1 MLKRLIKN
9 NVETCH
15 YTIKNNNMYNPLK
28 NTTMKKLILLFTVA
42 LMMQSCN
49 ITVEVSAY
57 TDYDLTLEQKNNIC
71 WTSDT
76 TSLIGLTN
84 DGRIYAVNPNQMKD
98 LLVAKEKAL
107 VYRWSP
113 YEMENVIPI
122 YFVQSYCNE
131 NNIELYV
138 ITDEYKS
145 AFTEINNVKNP
156 MFSMNNGDYITD
168 IADKWENK
176 FYKQL
181 LGNKYKKNNYFY
193 YFENGEFV
201 RTEDEMLNEKW
212 KKKWE

>member
-1 MLKRLIKN
+1 
-9 NVETCH
+9 
-15 YTIKNNNMYNPLK
+15 MYNSLK

-57 TDYDLTLEQKNNIC
+57 TDYDLTLEQKNNIY

-113 YEMENVIPI
+113 YEMGNVIPI

-138 ITDEYKS
+138 ITNEYKS

-181 LGNKYKKNNYFY
+181 LGNKYKKKYHLY
-193 YFENGEFV
+193 YFENGKCV
-201 RTEDEMLNEKW
+201 RTEDKIVNDKW

>member
-1 MLKRLIKN
+1 
-9 NVETCH
+9 
-15 YTIKNNNMYNPLK
+15 MYNSLK

-42 LMMQSCN
+42 LIMQSCN

-138 ITDEYKS
+138 ITNEYKS

-212 KKKWE
+212 KKKWTDIEK

>member
-1 MLKRLIKN
+1 
-9 NVETCH
+9 
-15 YTIKNNNMYNPLK
+15 MYNPLK
-28 NTTMKKLILLFTVA
+28 NTTMKKLILLCTVV

-49 ITVEVSAY
+49 VTVEIPVPDDNS
-57 TDYDLTLEQKNNIC
+57 LTSEQRNNIC

-156 MFSMNNGDYITD
+156 MFSMSIGDYITD
-168 IADKWENK
+168 ISYKSENK

-181 LGNKYKKNNYFY
+181 LGNKYKKKCHLY
-193 YFENGEFV
+193 YFENGKYV
-201 RTEDEMLNEKW
+201 RTEDEIVNDKWREKW
-212 KKKWE
+212 N

>member
-1 MLKRLIKN
+1 
-9 NVETCH
+9 
-15 YTIKNNNMYNPLK
+15 MYKPLK

>member
-1 MLKRLIKN
+1 
-9 NVETCH
+9 
-15 YTIKNNNMYNPLK
+15 MYNPLK

-113 YEMENVIPI
+113 YEMGNVIPI

-168 IADKWENK
+168 ISYKSENK

-181 LGNKYKKNNYFY
+181 LSNKYKKNNYFY

>member
-1 MLKRLIKN
+1 
-9 NVETCH
+9 
-15 YTIKNNNMYNPLK
+15 MYNSFKK
-28 NTTMKKLILLFTVA
+28 NTMKKLILLFTVA

-138 ITDEYKS
+138 ITNEYKS

-156 MFSMNNGDYITD
+156 MFSMNIGDCMINV
-168 IADKWENK
+168 ENKLEDK
-176 FYKQL
+176 FYKEL
-181 LGNKYKKNNYFY
+181 FGNKYKKKFHIY
-193 YFENGEFV
+193 YLENGEFV
-201 RTEDEMLNEKW
+201 RMEDKIVNEKW
-212 KKKWE
+212 KKKWTDIEK

>member
-1 MLKRLIKN
+1 
-9 NVETCH
+9 
-15 YTIKNNNMYNPLK
+15 MYNPLK

-138 ITDEYKS
+138 ITNEYKS

-156 MFSMNNGDYITD
+156 MFSMNIDDYITD
-168 IADKWENK
+168 ISYKSENK

-181 LGNKYKKNNYFY
+181 LGNKYKKKYHLY
-193 YFENGEFV
+193 YFENGKCV
-201 RTEDEMLNEKW
+201 RAEDKIVNDKW

>member
-1 MLKRLIKN
+1 
-9 NVETCH
+9 
-15 YTIKNNNMYNPLK
+15 MYNPLK
-28 NTTMKKLILLFTVA
+28 NTTMKKLILLCTVV

-49 ITVEVSAY
+49 VTVEIPVPDDNS
-57 TDYDLTLEQKNNIC
+57 LTSEQRNNIC

-84 DGRIYAVNPNQMKD
+84 DSRIYAINPDQMRD
-98 LLVAKEKAL
+98 LLVTKEKAL

-138 ITDEYKS
+138 ITNEYKS
-145 AFTEINNVKNP
+145 AFAEINNVKNP
-156 MFSMNNGDYITD
+156 MFSMSIGDYITD
-168 IADKWENK
+168 ISYKSENK

-181 LGNKYKKNNYFY
+181 LGNKYKKKCHLY
-193 YFENGEFV
+193 YFENGKYV
-201 RTEDEMLNEKW
+201 RTEDEIVNDKWREKW
-212 KKKWE
+212 N

>member
-1 MLKRLIKN
+1 
-9 NVETCH
+9 
-15 YTIKNNNMYNPLK
+15 MYNPLK
-28 NTTMKKLILLFTVA
+28 NTTMKKLILLCIVV

-49 ITVEVSAY
+49 VTVEIPVPDDNS
-57 TDYDLTLEQKNNIC
+57 LTSEQRNNIC

-76 TSLIGLTN
+76 TSLIGLIS
-84 DGRIYAVNPNQMKD
+84 DGRIYAVNPNQMRD

-138 ITDEYKS
+138 ITNEYKS

-156 MFSMNNGDYITD
+156 MSSMNIGDYITD
-168 IADKWENK
+168 ISYKSENK

-181 LGNKYKKNNYFY
+181 LGNKYKKKCHLY
-193 YFENGEFV
+193 YFENGKYV
-201 RTEDEMLNEKW
+201 RTEDEIVNDKWREKW
-212 KKKWE
+212 N

>member
-1 MLKRLIKN
+1 
-9 NVETCH
+9 
-15 YTIKNNNMYNPLK
+15 MYNSLK

-42 LMMQSCN
+42 LMMQSCSV
-49 ITVEVSAY
+49 TVEIPARNDNS
-57 TDYDLTLEQKNNIC
+57 LTSEQRSDIC

-138 ITDEYKS
+138 ITNEYKS

-156 MFSMNNGDYITD
+156 MSSMNIGDYITD
-168 IADKWENK
+168 ISYKSENK

-181 LGNKYKKNNYFY
+181 LGNKYKKKCHLY
-193 YFENGEFV
+193 YFENGKYV
-201 RTEDEMLNEKW
+201 RTEDEIVNDKWREKW
-212 KKKWE
+212 N

>member
-1 MLKRLIKN
+1 
-9 NVETCH
+9 
-15 YTIKNNNMYNPLK
+15 MYKPLK

-113 YEMENVIPI
+113 YEM
-122 YFVQSYCNE
+122 
-131 NNIELYV
+131 
-138 ITDEYKS
+138 
-145 AFTEINNVKNP
+145 
-156 MFSMNNGDYITD
+156 
-168 IADKWENK
+168 
-176 FYKQL
+176 
-181 LGNKYKKNNYFY
+181 
-193 YFENGEFV
+193 
-201 RTEDEMLNEKW
+201 
-212 KKKWE
+212 